1 VQSARKEKNLIDFRK
16 SGKDFFQPQG
26 ALRFFVFGLCSLV
39 YIFLGWTFGLYRKA
53 FIHRR
58 PANIRRLIVLGFGGI
73 GNHLMLTPALL
84 RLKETDPARCVHLAV
99 SSTACGE
106 VLQSDPNVDS
116 LSVLNATKCRTFKE
130 LIKTGLTLRKLS
142 PDIFM
147 AASGINP
154 VTGGIIALLSGAK
167 VRVGEEWHGRGFLYT
182 HKIQVDSKVFE
193 GVQNLKLANLVD
205 GCSIAT
211 VPPIILK
218 LAAAEMA
225 EAKRWLADCSIPT
238 GATVIGMHPGSGPEQ
253 KWKRWDT
260 QKFVRLARHLSQTL
274 RVFTIFFVGPDEG
287 ELVDG
292 LKSSNNGSSRIYQGQ
307 GSIRKTAARIASCDL
322 FLSNDSGLRQ
332 IAVALGVRTFG
343 IFGPTGIRKNYMA
356 DKQHTAIFRKNVR
369 CRPCHYTRWRLACG
383 EQRPCLKH
391 ITVDQVYKAMVPHL
405 NRAGRSPH
413 AVAAVSHPK
422 QLL

>member
-1 VQSARKEKNLIDFRK
+1 MQSGRKEKDLIDFRK
-16 SGKDFFQPQG
+16 SGKDIFRPQG
-26 ALRFFVFGLCSLV
+26 ALRFFVFGLCTLAYSL
-39 YIFLGWTFGLYRKA
+39 LGWILDLSRKA
-53 FIHRR
+53 FLHRR
-58 PANIRRLIVLGFGGI
+58 PAKIKRLIVLGFGGI
-73 GNHLMLTPALL
+73 GNHLMLTPALR

-99 SSTACGE
+99 SSAVCGE

-116 LSVLNATKCRTFKE
+116 LSVLNATTGRTLKE
-130 LIKTGLTLRKLS
+130 FIKTGLSLRKLS
-142 PDIFM
+142 PDAVM

-154 VTGGIIALLSGAK
+154 VAGGMIALIGGAK
-167 VRVGEEWHGRGFLYT
+167 IRVGEDWHGRGFLYT

-193 GVQNLKLANLVD
+193 GVQNLKLAYLVD
-205 GCSIAT
+205 EFSIET
-211 VPPIILK
+211 VPPVMLK
-218 LAAAEMA
+218 LTAAEMA
-225 EAKRWLADCSIPT
+225 EAESWLTDCSIPS

-260 QKFVRLARHLSQTL
+260 QNFVKLARHLSQTQ
-274 RVFTIFFVGPDEG
+274 RVFTIFFVGPGEG

-332 IAVALGVRTFG
+332 IAVALGVQTFG
-343 IFGPTGIRKNYMA
+343 IFGPTGVRKNFMA
-356 DKQHTAIFRKNVR
+356 AKQHTVIFRKNVR

-405 NRAGRSPH
+405 NLEGRSPH
-413 AVAAVSHPK
+413 AVAAVNHPK